1 MSLRFKDGVRVG
13 RGPSTQLLLIFII
26 AEAVYREHGRDCVVT
41 SLDDSTHH
49 TVSRHYLG
57 DGGDL
62 RTNDIPPDETRDIYM
77 DILTRL
83 EPLGPEFRVL
93 LEYVGEPR
101 EHLHVEYRAMLTS

>member
-1 MSLRFKDGVRVG
+1 MRGWRDSRTITNEPEIQG
-13 RGPSTQLLLIFII
+13 RREGGSRTI
-26 AEAVYREHGRDCVVT
+26 AGRDCVVT
-41 SLDDSTHH
+41 SLDDSKHH

-101 EHLHVEYRAMLTS
+101 EHLHVEYRAMLSS